1 MRTIL
6 VVPVS
11 KNVGLTTVALSVERA
26 LSTQLKTCYWEPVGP
41 SMETIHH
48 LDDLLSQ
55 NKLST
60 FLEET
65 ALSFQAFMTQK
76 KEIDLCVLKGLS
88 YRVHRPYVLDI
99 NVALARAFNAQI
111 IFVAAPVDKNLFD
124 ETILRQIELTAQFYD
139 PDGAMDRVLG
149 CIINRSYQSKTE
161 LEPLFAQSAVSL
173 LACISPMKTGDAVT
187 LSADW
192 ISALNQKPYKAR
204 LTPPLFNATLFCKA
218 EQANKTIVL
227 PEGEEPRTVQAAIIC
242 AQKKLA
248 HCILLGREDQIR
260 SIALQYH
267 LSLPTDY
274 LTIVDPVQIAHKY
287 IQPMVELRKQKGLTA
302 EEAEKQLTDAVV
314 VGTMMVQQGEADG
327 LVSGAIHTTA
337 NTVRPALQLIKMAPG
352 AQVVSSLFFMALP
365 DEILVYADCAINQ
378 NPDAEVLADTAIQ
391 TADSAKQ
398 FGLEPRVAM
407 ISYST
412 LGSGA
417 GPDVEKVQKAV
428 ELARAKRPDLSID
441 GPLQYD
447 AAADPIV
454 GQLKAPKSEVAG
466 RANVFI
472 FPDLNTGNTV
482 YKAVQRTNR
491 IFCFGP
497 MLQGLRKPVND
508 LSRGCLVED
517 IVYTIALTVVQSLK
531 IEGESD

>member
-6 VVPVS
+6 VVPVN
-11 KNVGLTTVALSVERA
+11 KNVGLTTVTLSVERA
-26 LSTQLKTCYWEPVGP
+26 FSTQLKTCYWEPIGREI
-41 SMETIHH
+41 ETIHH

-60 FLEET
+60 LLEEILVSFR
-65 ALSFQAFMTQK
+65 ALIMPK

-88 YRVHRPYVLDI
+88 YRIPRSYVLDI

-111 IFVAAPVDKNLFD
+111 VLVASPADEDLVD
-124 ETILRQIELTAQFYD
+124 EAVLRQIELTAQFYD
-139 PDGAMDRVLG
+139 PDYAMDRMLG
-149 CIINRSYQSKTE
+149 CIVNRSRQSETE
-161 LEPLFAQSAVSL
+161 LRSLFAQSPVSL
-173 LACISPMKTGDAVT
+173 LTCVPSMKGESEIT

-192 ISALNQKPYKAR
+192 ISILEQKPYKKR
-204 LTPPLFNATLFCKA
+204 LTPPMFNATLFDQA
-218 EQANKTIVL
+218 EQAKKTIVL
-227 PEGEEPRTVQAAIIC
+227 PEGEEPRTIQAAIIC
-242 AQKKLA
+242 AQKKVA
-248 HCILLGREDQIR
+248 HCILLGREESIR
-260 SIALQYH
+260 SIATQYH

-274 LTIVDPVQIAHKY
+274 LTIIDPVQIAHKY
-287 IQPMVELRKQKGLTA
+287 IKPMVELRKQKGLTE
-302 EEAEKQLTDAVV
+302 EEAQKQLTDSVV

-337 NTVRPALQLIKMAPG
+337 NTVRPALQLIKMVPDAN
-352 AQVVSSLFFMALP
+352 VVSSLFFMALP

-378 NPDAEVLADTAIQ
+378 NPGAEVLADTAIQ

-398 FGLEPRVAM
+398 FGIDPRVAM

-428 ELARAKRPDLSID
+428 ELIRAKRSDIHVD

-454 GQLKAPKSEVAG
+454 GKLKAPKSEVAG

-531 IEGESD
+531 